1 MIKQKK
7 IQHTQEQKN
16 EQEVINMNISKENSQ
31 MNQQQYGVSPSTAAG
46 SSRSGEY
53 PHRVN
58 PPDQYQYK
66 EWNSK
71 EHYHYHPYKK
81 LYRSTTDKWLGGVC
95 GGIAKYF
102 GKDPVLIRL
111 LWVVVTLLSA
121 GAGVIGYILF
131 WLFVDKEPVQF
142 IETNQYTTKGVN
154 GSVHVHH
161 HYRPTE

>member
-1 MIKQKK
+1 M
-7 IQHTQEQKN
+7 
-16 EQEVINMNISKENSQ
+16 NMTMSNENSQ
-31 MNQQQYGVSPSTAAG
+31 SYQQQNNVNSVSSSTAAG
-46 SSRSGEY
+46 SRSSESSSRPGEY

-58 PPDQYQYK
+58 PPDQYQ
-66 EWNSK
+66 WNGK

-81 LYRSTTDKWLGGVC
+81 LYRSTTNKWLGGVC

-121 GAGVIGYILF
+121 GAGIIGYILF
-131 WLFVDKEPVQF
+131 WIFVDKEPVQF
-142 IETNQYTTKGVN
+142 IETKQYTTKGVN

-161 HYRPTE
+161 HYRPSEY